1 MHGGAPVDSRRYDHA
16 NACCGLDPGNYL
28 HYCCVIAFFRITL
41 AAVSMWCVTFAVAAA
56 LLLSL
61 ELYLEKRTLVS
72 R

>member
-1 MHGGAPVDSRRYDHA
+1 
-16 NACCGLDPGNYL
+16 LDPGNYL